1 MELISKRRLCSFQLY
16 NKATQL
22 TIYITLLTIS
32 LFIFFSISTVHV
44 SFGISFVSLTF
55 PRSFYYL
62 FLILSNTMG
71 CIAGSSEFLIFF
83 LVNKLPFFVR
93 YALSLS
99 VLTFV
104 LKSLFL
110 LFKV

>member
-1 MELISKRRLCSFQLY
+1 
-16 NKATQL
+16 
-22 TIYITLLTIS
+22 
-32 LFIFFSISTVHV
+32 
-44 SFGISFVSLTF
+44 
-55 PRSFYYL
+55 
-62 FLILSNTMG
+62 MG